1 MVHPNGI
8 IRICSNLICT
18 GFGTAKYENR
28 TISWDNTA
36 NNEVAGH
43 DLNTN
48 TPCTNR
54 SRHKKYGNLVPLC
67 FSFKPNQNEYVWKNN
82 LNWDNKINE

>member
-18 GFGTAKYENR
+18 GFGTAKYEKR
-28 TISWDNTA
+28 MISWDYTA

-67 FSFKPNQNEYVWKNN
+67 FSFKPNQNEYIWKNN